1 MVAFL
6 GVVGFFLIPVSV
18 IIIIIQAIR
27 RKPLKK
33 WLAVCGAG
41 VICFALCLALDWD
54 TEYTTPP
61 TQETEIQQAES
72 EEPVVETQEESE
84 IPTEEVKE
92 ISEEVKKF
100 AEENGISVELAQ
112 SVQDVLL
119 ETDIPDSLNI
129 LNGWEQTEDYAYGQ
143 RYIAQ
148 SYSLAQDKHFYV
160 MFYVQDDEV
169 VSVRDRKNGLEELW
183 RK

>member
-1 MVAFL
+1 MIIFL
-6 GVVGFFLIPVSV
+6 GVISFFLIPVALV
-18 IIIIIQAIR
+18 ITVVQAIR
-27 RKPLKK
+27 KKAWKK
-33 WLAVCGAG
+33 WLAVCGVG
-41 VICFALCLALDWD
+41 VICFALCLVFDWD

-61 TQETEIQQAES
+61 TQETEIQQAAS

-92 ISEEVKKF
+92 VSEEVKKF
-100 AEENGISVELAQ
+100 AEEHGISVELAQ

-119 ETDIPDSLNI
+119 ETDIPDSLNV
-129 LNGWEQTEDYAYGQ
+129 LNGWEQTDDYAYGQ

-148 SYSLAQDKHFYV
+148 TYSLAQDKHFYL

-169 VSVRDRKNGLEELW
+169 VSVRDRKNGLEEIW